1 MKHLRLLALLRRVGT
16 IQGAATALSISQPA
30 ASRMIKE
37 VEEAMGCPLFV
48 RQHRGVT
55 PTAAGIRLLD
65 KVGIVLEELG
75 YTESEADGAN
85 QHIKQLV
92 RIGAISQVVTQILP
106 VAISRMCMRDA
117 NLSVSLLDAT
127 SQHLLQLLKDG
138 EIDCAIGGFIL
149 TDESKRE
156 FSAQELWD
164 KDDRLCLIA
173 NRRNPALAKGKGIR
187 KKISLFDTQA
197 LHWVLPTQGTLLR
210 NIFDA
215 QFVGKGLI
223 PIKPQ
228 IESPSPA
235 VIHALVA
242 ANEAFCSISR
252 ESVLALLPKDSG
264 IVGIELSEGMILPR
278 LQILTRRSP
287 EKIRSL
293 NLFLAALKSEI
304 G

>member
-1 MKHLRLLALLRRVGT
+1 MRHLRLLAILRKVGT
-16 IQGAATALSISQPA
+16 IQGAATALGISQPA
-30 ASRMIKE
+30 ASRMVKE
-37 VEEAMGCPLFV
+37 VEDAMGCRLFE
-48 RQHRGVT
+48 RQHRGVS

-75 YTESEADGAN
+75 YTESEPDAAN
-85 QHIKQLV
+85 QHVKQFV

-106 VAISRMCMRDA
+106 EAIARLCTQDA

-149 TDESKRE
+149 SDENKRE

-173 NRRNPALAKGKGIR
+173 NRGNPALAKGKGIR
-187 KKISLFDTQA
+187 KKISLFDTQS
-197 LHWVLPTQGTLLR
+197 LRWVLPTQGTLLR

-223 PIKPQ
+223 PVKPQ

-235 VIHALVA
+235 VIHAFIA
-242 ANEAFCSISR
+242 ANASFCSISR

-264 IVGIELSEGMILPR
+264 IVGIELIEGMTLPR
-278 LQILTRRSP
+278 LQILTRRNP

-293 NLFLAALKSEI
+293 NMFLAALKSEI